1 MKRNDIILTGLIGS
15 NPLGALS
22 AFGLLRICDEIPA
35 LKGARLSWGL
45 YHDWTAVLNT
55 PGDICKDE
63 LLELMIARQQKRS
76 LDIFGWSDDIKV
88 DPKEYHEIL
97 KRQAEAA
104 TLHNRLD
111 VDYFAAFG
119 SDIVTARSTADVKPT
134 AFHMTAGRQKF
145 LNSIQKLGNSMK
157 KDTKKAFEEALFG
170 PWKYADK
177 YHSLYWDPSTER
189 LHALCHLAPTKEDP
203 RCVRG
208 AIWLAIEALPLFPT
222 AAIYG
227 RLATTGF
234 TKDKPVTL
242 VWPIW
247 KTPIS
252 LDMLRTL
259 LMTSDDKAS
268 LERRGVIAIYRS
280 VRSESDHGAAILR
293 PAIEQA

>member
-35 LKGARLSWGL
+35 LKGARLSWGW

-157 KDTKKAFEEALFG
+157 KDTKK
-170 PWKYADK
+170 
-177 YHSLYWDPSTER
+177 S
-189 LHALCHLAPTKEDP
+189 
-203 RCVRG
+203 
-208 AIWLAIEALPLFPT
+208 I
-222 AAIYG
+222 
-227 RLATTGF
+227 
-234 TKDKPVTL
+234 
-242 VWPIW
+242 
-247 KTPIS
+247 
-252 LDMLRTL
+252 
-259 LMTSDDKAS
+259 
-268 LERRGVIAIYRS
+268 RRGSVWALEVCRQISFPLLGPIDRAPACVVPSGAHQRGS
-280 VRSESDHGAAILR
+280 KVRSRSYLAGH
-293 PAIEQA
+293 